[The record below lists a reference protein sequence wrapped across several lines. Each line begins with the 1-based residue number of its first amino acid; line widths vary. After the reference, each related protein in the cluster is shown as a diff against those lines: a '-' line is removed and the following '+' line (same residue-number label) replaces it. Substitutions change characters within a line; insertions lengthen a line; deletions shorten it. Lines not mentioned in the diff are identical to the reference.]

1 MNPDIFI
8 PLTKIKFSDVSLWLL
23 SFGGFIWLLDAIGLL
38 PPKLSKFLNRN
49 KSEATLRAL
58 KELGV
63 RVEWEKESSARLKPF
78 QKLLARTRIKEPSYK
93 IQLRKMLAQDSYEG
107 EFDVGR
113 GSHFEHKIFIDVM
126 GGTSSHKRA
135 ETYARLLNSHAQ
147 SLSLKH
153 FDGVA
158 CPKTGSPFLAYEFS
172 KIKSVPLIL
181 GAEDKVRAGEHTDF
195 HQQGRDR
202 LDYPS
207 DLKLSGRT
215 ILLVDDSTTG
225 GRKLVELAKNLRN
238 AGAKVEQALVL
249 FEPKGKGA
257 RARLEENEVQLIA
270 VESGPV
276 GRR

>member
-8 PLTKIKFSDVSLWLL
+8 PLTNIKFSEASLYLL
-23 SFGGFIWLLDAIGLL
+23 SIGGLIWLADATGLL
-38 PPKLSKFLNRN
+38 PKSLSKLLNRN

-58 KELGV
+58 KDLGV
-63 RVEWEKESSARLKPF
+63 RVEWERESSAKLKPF
-78 QKLLARTRIKEPSYK
+78 QRLLARTGIREPAYK
-93 IQLRKMLAQDSYEG
+93 IQLWKMLEEDSYDG
-107 EFDVGR
+107 EFNVGR
-113 GSHFEHKIFIDVM
+113 GSHFEHETFIDVM
-126 GGTSSHKRA
+126 GGTANYKRA
-135 ETYARLLNSHAQ
+135 EAYARLLNSHAQ
-147 SLSLKH
+147 TLSLKH

-158 CPKTGSPFLAYEFS
+158 CPKAGSPFLAYEFS

-181 GAEDKVRAGEHTDF
+181 GVEDKVRAAEHTDF
-195 HQQGRDR
+195 HQQGHDK
-202 LDYPS
+202 LDYPN
-207 DLKLSGRT
+207 DLKLLGRT

-257 RARLEENEVQLIA
+257 RARLEENDVELIA